1 MINPTPYTVLE
12 MLRKLPPKDRLK
24 VISLALPEI
33 ERNLSAKP
41 QPRKSLR
48 GLWKDLRPSISAAE
62 IDATREEMW
71 KDFPREDVA

>member
-12 MLRKLPPKDRLK
+12 MLRKLPPKERLK

-33 ERNLSAKP
+33 ENNLSAKP

-62 IDATREEMW
+62 IDTTRQEMW
-71 KDFPREDVA
+71 KDFPREDIA

>member
-12 MLRKLPPKDRLK
+12 MLRKLPPKERLK

-33 ERNLSAKP
+33 EMNLSTKP

-71 KDFPREDVA
+71 KDFPREDIA

>member
-48 GLWKDLRPSISAAE
+48 GLWKDLRPFISAAE